1 MKTINDVPKGIVR
14 KTFNFI
20 GLFYNITISHVPSR
34 RIRTLFYRLSGA
46 KISRNSLIFRNVDLL
61 WPMGLEMREGSSIG
75 WHCTI
80 DARGGI
86 VIGSEV
92 TVASKC
98 NLITGSHDLKDKYFP
113 PRFEKIVIDDY
124 AWVCTNSMILQ
135 GVHIGRGAV
144 VCAGAVV
151 TRDVEPMTVVA
162 GIPAKVIG
170 YRDIEPEYENG
181 LPPLLH

>member
-1 MKTINDVPKGIVR
+1 MKTIHDVPKGIVR
-14 KTFNFI
+14 KIYNSVGLVYSMTI
-20 GLFYNITISHVPSR
+20 GHLPSR
-34 RIRTLFYRLSGA
+34 RLRTLCCKLCGS
-46 KISRNSLIFRNVDLL
+46 KISRNGLIFRNVDLL
-61 WPMGLEMREGSSIG
+61 WPMGLEIGEGSSIG

-80 DARGGI
+80 DTRGGI
-86 VIGSEV
+86 TIGRNV

-98 NLITGSHDLKDKYFP
+98 NLITGSHDLKDKQFSP
-113 PRFEKIVIDDY
+113 LFDKIVIDDY

-135 GVHIGRGAV
+135 GVHVGRGAV

-151 TRDVEPMTVVA
+151 TKDVAPMAIVA

-170 YRDIEPEYENG
+170 HRDVEPEFING